1 MAGPALAPVR
11 RTMSESVFFQAA
23 EKFPVTAAAELV
35 GGAQQQ
41 PLVAGSVTPVT
52 VEALLAGERL
62 VPVAARK
69 FVLRV
74 TFAAVSGRNGS
85 RGRNTGQQKKG
96 QKAE

>member
-1 MAGPALAPVR
+1 MAGCALAAGRRPVF
-11 RTMSESVFFQAA
+11 EGVFLQPV
-23 EKFPVTAAAELV
+23 EKLPVTVATELV